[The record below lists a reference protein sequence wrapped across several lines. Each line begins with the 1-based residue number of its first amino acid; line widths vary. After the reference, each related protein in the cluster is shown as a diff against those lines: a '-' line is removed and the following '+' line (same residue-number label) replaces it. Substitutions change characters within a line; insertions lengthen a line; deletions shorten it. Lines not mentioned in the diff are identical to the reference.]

1 MSDLLKKPCS
11 CGGNNPN
18 CYMCGGWGYIDSV
31 SESRISSG
39 QGQLAKAKPRKIRA
53 LRKSLSDEDLVNIL
67 CGNKT
72 IDEIKLAKRK
82 SKKNKAQTNIKT

>member
-1 MSDLLKKPCS
+1 
-11 CGGNNPN
+11 
-18 CYMCGGWGYIDSV
+18 MCGGWGYIDSV